1 MSKVKIKDIKQMTG
15 YELREC
21 IETLQK
27 ESVNK
32 PYEVYKAEMMVFIEE
47 INRRGRLIAKKHKKQ
62 YRPLTFAELR

>member
-1 MSKVKIKDIKQMTG
+1 MEKVEIRDIKKMTG
-15 YELREC
+15 YELREA
-21 IETLQK
+21 IEILQK